1 VEENLSASLE
11 CFTGIDE
18 AVPYFSVSSFRTSTS
33 LSTSTTCFQLIEFS
47 QTRLPTHIPIMAPVP
62 MNSKRIDEA
71 QKLAKSDPS
80 KAEAIY
86 KDILSKGP
94 GSGEAALREYET
106 ALMGLGEIYR
116 DQENAN
122 ELAKLVTTSRSTLS
136 SFAKAK
142 TAKLGMYDIFVQ
154 MKDLLLT
161 IDSPTAS

>member
-1 VEENLSASLE
+1 
-11 CFTGIDE
+11 
-18 AVPYFSVSSFRTSTS
+18 
-33 LSTSTTCFQLIEFS
+33 
-47 QTRLPTHIPIMAPVP
+47 MAPVP

-161 IDSPTAS
+161 IDSPTVS

>member
-1 VEENLSASLE
+1 
-11 CFTGIDE
+11 
-18 AVPYFSVSSFRTSTS
+18 
-33 LSTSTTCFQLIEFS
+33 
-47 QTRLPTHIPIMAPVP
+47 MAPAP
-62 MNSKRIDEA
+62 ANSKRIEEA

-94 GSGEAALREYET
+94 GSGEAALREYEI

-116 DQENAN
+116 DRGNAD

-142 TAKLGMYDIFVQ
+142 TAKLGMHDCCVIWSIF
-154 MKDLLLT
+154 
-161 IDSPTAS
+161 